1 MSESVGCHTSHL
13 TETFVPISG
22 IFNFILLKVAIFV
35 VVVDYFIVNS
45 VIWRSFGVSSKKL
58 VTEFPY
64 IGSLREH
71 NFQGI
76 FVATYI
82 WVIDGTL
89 LNKMILIKSIK
100 PAT

>member
-13 TETFVPISG
+13 TVTFEPISG
-22 IFNFILLKVAIFV
+22 IFNFIWLKVVTFV
-35 VVVDYFIVNS
+35 VVVDHFIVNS
-45 VIWRSFGVSSKKL
+45 VIWKSFEVSAKKL
-58 VTEFPY
+58 VTEFWY

-82 WVIDGTL
+82 WVIVGTL
-89 LNKMILIKSIK
+89 LIKMILIKSIK